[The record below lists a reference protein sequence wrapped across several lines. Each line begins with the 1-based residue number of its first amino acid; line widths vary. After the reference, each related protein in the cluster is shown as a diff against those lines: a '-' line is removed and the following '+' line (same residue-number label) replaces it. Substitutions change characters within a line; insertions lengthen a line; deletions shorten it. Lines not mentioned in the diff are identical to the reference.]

1 MNDDERKTL
10 EAWTEK
16 LVAALELND
25 LHPDIDTVLNLA
37 GDAARAVVRPA
48 APVTTY
54 LVGYAAGRAAGA
66 GADPAEA
73 VRRAISTAVS
83 LADAG

>member
-1 MNDDERKTL
+1 MNDDERHAL
-10 EAWTEK
+10 EAWTGK
-16 LVAALELND
+16 LVAALD
-25 LHPDIDTVLNLA
+25 LHDLDPDIDAILNLA

-54 LVGYAAGRAAGA
+54 LVGYAAGRAVGA
-66 GADPAEA
+66 GSDPAAA
-73 VRRAISTAVS
+73 VERAVSTAVA